1 MMTQV
6 HGVASRGKADL
17 IFIHS
22 ANRKDYAMYNET
34 TLRRKA
40 KNIGFVIQK
49 GYRRFNRRNG
59 SIADYT
65 TGYSI
70 IDADTNICIAGDNDV
85 YCNLLTLEDVEE
97 FLADAYNDLELTF

>member
-1 MMTQV
+1 
-6 HGVASRGKADL
+6 
-17 IFIHS
+17 
-22 ANRKDYAMYNET
+22 MYNET

-40 KNIGFVIQK
+40 KNIGLVIRK
-49 GYRRFNRRNG
+49 GCRRFNRCNG

-70 IDADTNICIAGDNDV
+70 IDADNNFCIAGTNDV